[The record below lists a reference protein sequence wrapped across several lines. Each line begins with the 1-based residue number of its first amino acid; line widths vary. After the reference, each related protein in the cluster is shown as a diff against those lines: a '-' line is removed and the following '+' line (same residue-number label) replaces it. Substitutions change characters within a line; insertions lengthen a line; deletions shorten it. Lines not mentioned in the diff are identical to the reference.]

1 MRRTILLLT
10 TMTAALLLAGS
21 VVLLSGLG
29 RGDPPVA
36 QAQTTSEDQDNS
48 TRQDSSGV
56 KGAAGQA
63 TERGVSMRPDT
74 DGTQAQAVP
83 QRAVEPP
90 PPGLTERGKAALR
103 EARQGNA
110 QPAERRT

>member
-10 TMTAALLLAGS
+10 TMAAALLLAGS

-29 RGDPPVA
+29 RGDLPVA

-48 TRQDSSGV
+48 ARQDSSGV

-83 QRAVEPP
+83 QRAFVSTPLAP
-90 PPGLTERGKAALR
+90 TERGKAALR
-103 EARQGNA
+103 EARRG
-110 QPAERRT
+110 E